1 MILLD
6 THIWIWYLTKDT
18 KLKERTYKLINLFN
32 QNNEAYISSIS
43 IWEICKLHEKGKIK
57 FSLPLRTWL
66 NAALTKGILIQE
78 LSTDIYLDSC
88 SLPGNF
94 HGDPA
99 DQMIVATARTLNF
112 KLVTYDKN
120 ISNYKHVELSSSS
133 TKSSV

>member
-18 KLKERTYKLINLFN
+18 RLKERTYKLINRFK
-32 QNNEAYISSIS
+32 QINEAFISSIS
-43 IWEICKLHEKGKIK
+43 IWEVCKLNEKGKIV

-78 LSTDIYLDSC
+78 LSTEIYIDSC
-88 SLPGNF
+88 SLPGIF

-99 DQMIVATARTLNF
+99 DQMIVATARTLNY
-112 KLVTYDKN
+112 KLVTYDNK
-120 ISNYKHVELSSSS
+120 ILNYKHVELSSGSA
-133 TKSSV
+133 KSSV